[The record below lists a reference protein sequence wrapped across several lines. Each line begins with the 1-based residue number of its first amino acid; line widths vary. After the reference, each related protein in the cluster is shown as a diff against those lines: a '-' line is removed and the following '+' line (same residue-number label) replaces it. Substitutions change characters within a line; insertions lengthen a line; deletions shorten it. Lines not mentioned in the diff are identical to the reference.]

1 MNAKA
6 LRKFALVVI
15 MFLILG
21 VLAYEVF
28 TGSLTASTTVV
39 AVGALAFMAWG
50 YWKISHE
57 RPNTDTD
64 G

>member
-28 TGSLTASTTVV
+28 TGSLTVSTTVV
-39 AVGALAFMAWG
+39 AVGALSFMAWG
-50 YWKISHE
+50 YWKVSHE
-57 RPNTDTD
+57 RPSTVTN

>member
-1 MNAKA
+1 MNVKA
-6 LRKFALVVI
+6 LRKSALVVI

-21 VLAYEVF
+21 VLAYEVL
-28 TGSLTASTTVV
+28 TGSLTVSTTVV

-50 YWKISHE
+50 YWKVSRE
-57 RPNTDTD
+57 RPSTVTN

>member
-21 VLAYEVF
+21 VLTYEVF
-28 TGSLTASTTVV
+28 TGSLTVSTTVV

-50 YWKISHE
+50 YWKVSHE
-57 RPNTDTD
+57 RPSTVTS

>member
-1 MNAKA
+1 MNVKA
-6 LRKFALVVI
+6 LRKSALVVI

-28 TGSLTASTTVV
+28 TGSLTASTTVI

-50 YWKISHE
+50 YWKSSHE
-57 RPNTDTD
+57 RPSTDTN

>member
-1 MNAKA
+1 MNVKA

-15 MFLILG
+15 MFLIVG

-28 TGSLTASTTVV
+28 TGSLTVSTTVV
-39 AVGALAFMAWG
+39 AVGALAFLAWG

-57 RPNTDTD
+57 RPSTVTN

>member
-1 MNAKA
+1 MNVKA
-6 LRKFALVVI
+6 LRKSALVVI
-15 MFLILG
+15 MALILG

-39 AVGALAFMAWG
+39 AVGALALMAWG

>member
-1 MNAKA
+1 MHVKV
-6 LRKFALVVI
+6 LRKSALVVI

-28 TGSLTASTTVV
+28 TGSLTVSTTVV
-39 AVGALAFMAWG
+39 AVGALTFMAWG
-50 YWKISHE
+50 YWKVSHE
-57 RPNTDTD
+57 RPSEVTN

>member
-1 MNAKA
+1 MNLMA
-6 LRKFALVVI
+6 LRKSALVVI
-15 MFLILG
+15 MALILG
-21 VLAYEVF
+21 VLAYEVS

-39 AVGALAFMAWG
+39 AMAALAFMAWG

-57 RPNTDTD
+57 RPSTVTN